1 LRQFVDL
8 RGSGVYMASRKSLSR
23 LFKRRVLVAVACAAL
38 TGFQATYAVGADSPQ
53 VLNETA
59 MLSHKASKSVLLS
72 VARAGDRIVAVGER
86 GIVLLSDDAGKTW
99 RQAKVPVSVSL
110 TAVQFVDSSHGWA
123 VGHLGVV
130 LHTEDGGETWVKQLD
145 GIAAAEALVDYA
157 KNSPNIQDRERA
169 IKDAEWMLA
178 DGPDKPFLD
187 LYFADKS
194 NGFIVGA
201 YGLFFKTSD
210 GGKTWLPW
218 ASHISNP
225 SNLHLNAL
233 AASGGKLYIAGE
245 RGLLLRS
252 LDGGVNFETLVS
264 PYEGS
269 YFGVVAARAGELVV
283 FGLRGKAFW
292 SGDDGST
299 WSPIE
304 IKTDAAIAAGT
315 ELSDG
320 SLLMVSQVGELFV
333 NDPRSSAFKNL
344 TWRGAGSTSDVVETS
359 TGELSIV
366 GLHGVENALIKSS
379 MAGQ

>member
-1 LRQFVDL
+1 
-8 RGSGVYMASRKSLSR
+8 MASRKSLSR
-23 LFKRRVLVAVACAAL
+23 LFERRVLVAVACAAL
-38 TGFQATYAVGADSPQ
+38 TGFQATYVAGADAPQ
-53 VLNETA
+53 VLNETS

-72 VARAGDRIVAVGER
+72 VARAGERIVAVGER

-110 TAVQFVDSSHGWA
+110 TAVQFVDPSHGWA

-145 GIAAAEALVDYA
+145 GIAAAEAWWTTRRVVRISRIVSVQSKMPNGCWLMA
-157 KNSPNIQDRERA
+157 PTSRSWIFISLISPMA
-169 IKDAEWMLA
+169 SSSAPMVCSS
-178 DGPDKPFLD
+178 KPPMAARPL
-187 LYFADKS
+187 
-194 NGFIVGA
+194 
-201 YGLFFKTSD
+201 
-210 GGKTWLPW
+210 LPW

-225 SNLHLNAL
+225 SNLHLNAV

-252 LDGGVNFETLVS
+252 LDGGASFETLES

-269 YFGVVAARAGELVV
+269 YFGVVAAKAGELVV

-299 WSPIE
+299 WSPID

-333 NDPRSSAFKNL
+333 NDPRSSAFRNL
-344 TWRGAGSTSDVVETS
+344 TWRGAGSTSDVVETP

-379 MAGQ
+379 AAGQ

>member
-1 LRQFVDL
+1 
-8 RGSGVYMASRKSLSR
+8 MASRKSLSR
-23 LFKRRVLVAVACAAL
+23 LFERRVLVAVACAAL
-38 TGFQATYAVGADSPQ
+38 TGFQATYVVGADTPQ
-53 VLNETA
+53 VLNETS

-110 TAVQFVDSSHGWA
+110 TAVQFVDPSHGWA

-145 GIAAAEALVDYA
+145 GIAAVEALVDYA
-157 KNSPNIQDRERA
+157 KNDPNVQDRERA
-169 IKDAEWMLA
+169 IKDSEWMLA

-201 YGLFFKTSD
+201 YGLLFKTSD
-210 GGKTWLPW
+210 GGKTWMPW

-225 SNLHLNAL
+225 SNLHLNAIS
-233 AASGGKLYIAGE
+233 ASGGKLYIAGE

-252 LDGGVNFETLVS
+252 LDGGASFETLKS

-269 YFGVVAARAGELVV
+269 YFGIVAAKTGELVV

-292 SGDDGST
+292 SADNGST
-299 WSPIE
+299 WVPIE
-304 IKTDAAIAAGT
+304 IKTDAAIASGT

-333 NDPRSSAFKNL
+333 NDPRSSKFRNL
-344 TWRGAGSTSDVVETS
+344 SWRGVGSTSDVVEMR

-379 MAGQ
+379 VAR